1 MIWKNNSMK
10 KYKVK
15 RKTKIQINAL
25 VTRFNCYEDCLLKIR
40 GNIFKNKY
48 YPWI

>member
-25 VTRFNCYEDCLLKIR
+25 VTRFNCYEDRLLNSAEMCPLER
-40 GNIFKNKY
+40 R
-48 YPWI
+48 